1 LALVNPSNGV
11 PTLSAGD
18 LHDIF
23 FADKGSWPDGRHIF
37 LIMAA
42 PGSPERAVILKI
54 IYKMS
59 QGEYAQ
65 YLFASNLYRC
75 GFGSQGSEFLG
86 RD

>member
-1 LALVNPSNGV
+1 
-11 PTLSAGD
+11 
-18 LHDIF
+18 
-23 FADKGSWPDGRHIF
+23 
-37 LIMAA
+37 MAA
-42 PGSPERAVILKI
+42 PGSPERAVVLKS

-75 GFGSQGSEFLG
+75 GFGPRGSEFLG